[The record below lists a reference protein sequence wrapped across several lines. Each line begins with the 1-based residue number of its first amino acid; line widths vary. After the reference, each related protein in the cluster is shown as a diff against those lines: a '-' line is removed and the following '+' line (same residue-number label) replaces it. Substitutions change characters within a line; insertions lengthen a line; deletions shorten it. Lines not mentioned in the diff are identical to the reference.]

1 MYRFEW
7 NFKTIKDQRSFEQF
21 RDDMLKEDNPYFKLP
36 ANYEQAARLFYQHDN
51 GECVMIELQVPTY
64 ELMKLLELDKDEVD
78 APWLEAFKVKSMDDY
93 DASNEIYTGIGNGEV
108 ITFENAEELMLQLAK
123 EMFEEQKGCVCM
135 ENIREQYDETLRE
148 VERLIDNLKALHT
161 NIINASESD
170 NLTME
175 NSEELDWMCLTV
187 DSAMQSVEEVAQAM
201 AR

>member
-123 EMFEEQKGCVCM
+123 EMFEE
-135 ENIREQYDETLRE
+135 
-148 VERLIDNLKALHT
+148 
-161 NIINASESD
+161 
-170 NLTME
+170 
-175 NSEELDWMCLTV
+175 
-187 DSAMQSVEEVAQAM
+187 
-201 AR
+201 